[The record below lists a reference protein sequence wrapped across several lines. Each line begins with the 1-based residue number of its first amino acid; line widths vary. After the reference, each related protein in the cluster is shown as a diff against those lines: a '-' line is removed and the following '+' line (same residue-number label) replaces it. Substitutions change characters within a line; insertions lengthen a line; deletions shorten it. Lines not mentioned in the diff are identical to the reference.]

1 MAVTEGNERKSYSC
15 MIIPLNVLTA
25 GGGMS
30 RFPVFLFILW
40 GIVLIM
46 KKKNASDRLLTIP
59 GKVLTGRL
67 PTVISRKKSQTH
79 TTGAGSL

>member
-1 MAVTEGNERKSYSC
+1 
-15 MIIPLNVLTA
+15 
-25 GGGMS
+25 
-30 RFPVFLFILW
+30 
-40 GIVLIM
+40 M
-46 KKKNASDRLLTIP
+46 KKKIASDRLLTIP